1 MIKSFRHKGLQQ
13 FFETGSKRGI
23 QPELA
28 ARISRRL
35 DVLEAAQ
42 DLADIDAH
50 GFNLHRLKGDRQ
62 GEWAISVSGNWRM
75 TFRLAKADAHEVN
88 LEDYH

>member
-1 MIKSFRHKGLQQ
+1 MIASFRHKGLKE

-23 QPELA
+23 SFDLA
-28 ARISRRL
+28 ARIGRRL
-35 DVLEAAQ
+35 DVLQAARE
-42 DLADIDAH
+42 LADINAH

-62 GEWAISVSGNWRM
+62 GEWAISVSGNWRI
-75 TFRLAKADAHEVN
+75 TFEFAKGEVLDVN

>member
-1 MIKSFRHKGLQQ
+1 MIASFRHKGLKE

-23 QPELA
+23 SFELV

-35 DVLEAAQ
+35 DVLQAAK
-42 DLADIDAH
+42 DLGDIDAH
-50 GFNLHRLKGDRQ
+50 GFNLHRLRGDRY
-62 GEWAISVSGNWRM
+62 GEWTIWVSGNWRI
-75 TFRLAKADAHEVN
+75 TFRFVKGEVHDIN

>member
-1 MIKSFRHKGLQQ
+1 MIGSFRHKGLKE

-23 QPELA
+23 SPELA
-28 ARISRRL
+28 VRIARRL

-42 DLADIDAH
+42 ELGDIDAH
-50 GFNLHRLKGDRQ
+50 GFNLHRLKGDRE
-62 GEWAISVSGNWRM
+62 GVWAISVSGNWRI
-75 TFRLAKADAHEVN
+75 TFRFVNGEVLDIN

>member
-1 MIKSFRHKGLQQ
+1 MLGSFRHKGLKD

-23 QPELA
+23 SPELA
-28 ARISRRL
+28 IRIARRL

-42 DLADIDAH
+42 ELSDIDAH

-62 GEWAISVSGNWRM
+62 GEWAISVSGNWRI
-75 TFRLAKADAHEVN
+75 TFRFAKGEALDIN